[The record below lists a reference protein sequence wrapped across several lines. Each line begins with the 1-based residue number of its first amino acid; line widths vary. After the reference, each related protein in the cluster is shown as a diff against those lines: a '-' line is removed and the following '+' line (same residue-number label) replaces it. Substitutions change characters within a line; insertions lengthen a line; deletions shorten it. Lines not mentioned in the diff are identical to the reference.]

1 MKLWSQIVGVDP
13 LGSIIAVPENIN
25 KTDKTM
31 YEVEGIG
38 YDFVP
43 TVCDRSVSGQLDLD
57 LDQVHSVFVLHVSIY
72 FY

>member
-43 TVCDRSVSGQLDLD
+43 TVCDRSVSCLLDMA
-57 LDQVHSVFVLHVSIY
+57 QVHSVFVLHVSIY
-72 FY
+72 YY